1 MKIAKL
7 ATIFSFTILLVLSAC
22 SEGYLTTEPTN
33 VATSDQIG
41 EMAREYP
48 DKFIDLVIQ
57 PLLNGVYNYM
67 NQYNTQNSSST
78 VHNDFGWMS
87 IMHLGDVMTDDLAF
101 HAQGSGWYT
110 YDYMF
115 DYRAEQYVRP
125 FYYWNFFYSLINK
138 SNDIIN
144 KIPTDIEDARIEVIK
159 GQALALRG
167 ISYYYLICMFQQPY
181 TQLSD
186 PATTPGVP
194 IIYTTAEGESRLNR
208 VPVAEVYAQSEKDLL
223 DAITLLEGFD
233 RKGVRTVINKQVAQM
248 LLSRVYLSLERW
260 SDAEKMAHDARVA
273 SDAQL
278 MTTAEVA
285 RDGFNNINGK
295 EWMWGA
301 DITAETTTMF
311 ASFFSF
317 ICTFDAGYGG
327 AVGQYR
333 KIDARLY
340 EKFSPTDAR
349 LAQFKSPDAEVNAN
363 SADVTVKCPAYTN
376 FKFKAVA
383 GWEAD
388 YVFMRI
394 SEAYL
399 TEAEAMARQGN
410 ESGAATLMKEF
421 MANRDPA
428 WSKSSITADEVYQQ
442 RRLELWGEGFSFFDH
457 LRLKKDIIR
466 VYEGSN
472 HWAGGRMDVNAG
484 DWILIYQ
491 IPLREIQNNDEI
503 TEEDQNP

>member
-1 MKIAKL
+1 MKIVKL
-7 ATIFSFTILLVLSAC
+7 TTIFSLTALLALSAC
-22 SEGYLTTEPTN
+22 SEDYLTTEPTE
-33 VATSDQIG
+33 VATSDQID
-41 EMAREYP
+41 EMAKNYP
-48 DKFIDLVIQ
+48 EQLMVKIIN
-57 PLLNGVYNYM
+57 PLLSGEYNYM
-67 NQYNTQNSSST
+67 NQYNTQQSAST
-78 VHNDFGWMS
+78 THNDFGWMS

-101 HAQGSGWYT
+101 HVQGSGWYT

-125 FYYWNFFYSLINK
+125 YYYWNFFYSLINK
-138 SNDIIN
+138 SNDIIS
-144 KIPTDIEDARIEVIK
+144 KIPEGMDSPEVNAAK

-167 ISYYYLICMFQQPY
+167 ISYYYLINMFQQPY

-223 DAITLLEGFD
+223 DAITLLDGYE
-233 RKGVRTVINKQVAQM
+233 RTARTAINKEVAQM
-248 LLSRVYLSLERW
+248 LLSRVYLALERW
-260 SDAEKMAHDARVA
+260 SDAEKMAHDARMA
-273 SDAQL
+273 SDAKL

-340 EKFSPTDAR
+340 TQFSPTDAR
-349 LAQFKSPDAEVNAN
+349 LAQFKSPDAVVDAN
-363 SADVTVKCPAYTN
+363 SSDVAEKCPPYTN
-376 FKFKAVA
+376 FKFKAVT

-410 ESGAATLMKEF
+410 ESGAGALMKEF
-421 MANRDPA
+421 MANRDPS
-428 WSKSSITADEVYQQ
+428 WSKSSVTADEVYQQ

-457 LRLKKDIIR
+457 LRLKKDVIR
-466 VYEGSN
+466 NYPGSN
-472 HWAGGRMDVNAG
+472 HWAGGKIDVKAG
-484 DWILIYQ
+484 DWLLIYQ
-491 IPLREIQNNDEI
+491 IPRREIQNNDLI
-503 TEEDQNP
+503 TQEDQNP